1 MAKEFK
7 IDTQLNEKLHAK
19 SIELSGLERLIGF
32 SMADTDYQIPE
43 EKIEKLMQKHAEAN
57 AVYEELKSEVNKI
70 VADKFGANS
79 VWSLDFLTGIVTVT
93 E

>member
-7 IDTQLNEKLHAK
+7 LDTQLNEKLHAK
-19 SIELSGLERLIGF
+19 AIELSGLERLIGF

-43 EKIEKLMQKHAEAN
+43 EKIEKLMQKHADAN
-57 AVYEELKSEVNKI
+57 AAYEELKGEVNKM
-70 VADKFGANS
+70 VASKFGANAT
-79 VWSLDFLTGIVTVT
+79 WNLDFFTGVVTVT